1 MFEQIKNFK
10 ITLYPVL
17 WYRVYNLSEVNEMKY
32 RISELAERCGVN
44 KETIRYYERLGLL
57 SEPSRTKAG
66 YRMYPEEFVDRLQFI
81 KRMQDLGF
89 SLAEIDKL
97 LGVVDKDDDRC
108 RDMYEFVVQ
117 KIDEVQK
124 KIRDL
129 KRIEHMLI
137 QLKECC
143 PDEKSLHECPIIENL
158 INEENIGK
166 QLPTNL

>member
-1 MFEQIKNFK
+1 MN
-10 ITLYPVL
+10 
-17 WYRVYNLSEVNEMKY
+17 Y

-66 YRMYPEEFVDRLQFI
+66 YRMYPEESVDRLQFI

-97 LGVVDKDDDRC
+97 LGVVDKDDERC
-108 RDMYEFVVQ
+108 NDMYDFVVH

-124 KIRDL
+124 KIKDL

-137 QLKECC
+137 NLKDCC
-143 PDEKSLHECPIIENL
+143 PDEKSLHECPIIETLMN
-158 INEENIGK
+158 
-166 QLPTNL
+166 